1 MRRCAQCGNCEF
13 RNVIETL
20 SAEFPSSGVTASVGV
35 PGRQCT
41 KCKETYVA
49 GSVKQGFELAVA
61 RELANLGVRTGEAVR
76 HMRKT
81 LGLRAADL
89 AQLLD
94 LTPET
99 ISHWETGKAPIN
111 RAAFVAVGAMIQDAI
126 DGRTTTRD
134 RFAALVEERRYPRV
148 LAPKPL

>member
-1 MRRCAQCGNCEF
+1 
-13 RNVIETL
+13 
-20 SAEFPSSGVTASVGV
+20 
-35 PGRQCT
+35 
-41 KCKETYVA
+41 
-49 GSVKQGFELAVA
+49 VA

-99 ISHWETGKAPIN
+99 ISHWETGKAPIS

-134 RFAALVEERRYPRV
+134 RFAALIEERRYPRV
-148 LAPKPL
+148 LDPKLL